1 MQQAHQVLLSPIL
14 MIPQYLIYTKYI
26 SVKQNKGIHKKRRKL
41 MQLMKLEMY
50 KLKTLIY
57 T

>member
-14 MIPQYLIYTKYI
+14 IPQYLIYTKYI

-41 MQLMKLEMY
+41 MQLMKMEMY
-50 KLKTLIY
+50 KLKTL
-57 T
+57 